1 MNRVELSIVVPVF
14 NESGNVRRLFQQLEP
29 VLATLE
35 CRYEVIFVDDGSHDD
50 TWNVLR
56 ELYRDNEQVCAIR
69 FARNFGQTAAM
80 RAGIEHA
87 RGSRIVTMDGD
98 LQNDPRDIPRLL
110 EKMDEGFDLV
120 VGWRRDRR
128 DSLWLRTM
136 PSRVANLLIGWITGL
151 PVHDNGCSLK
161 AYRSQMIKQVPLYSE
176 MHRFIPALS
185 QLAGARV
192 TEVVVRHHARRH
204 GESKY
209 GLTRVGRVLLDVFAI
224 KMLVSFA
231 QRPLQWFGA
240 LSIPFFLAAFMTLM
254 GCGITWAMSSV
265 HVPLV
270 VTSLAFLLLLYIA
283 VHLLFVGLLGELV
296 IKSSCSRVKDTGN
309 KSPRN

>member
-1 MNRVELSIVVPVF
+1 
-14 NESGNVRRLFQQLEP
+14 
-29 VLATLE
+29 
-35 CRYEVIFVDDGSHDD
+35 
-50 TWNVLR
+50 
-56 ELYRDNEQVCAIR
+56 
-69 FARNFGQTAAM
+69 
-80 RAGIEHA
+80 
-87 RGSRIVTMDGD
+87 
-98 LQNDPRDIPRLL
+98 
-110 EKMDEGFDLV
+110 MDEGFDLV
-120 VGWRRDRR
+120 VGWRRDRQ

-231 QRPLQWFGA
+231 QRPLQWFGV

-270 VTSLAFLLLLYIA
+270 VTSLAFLLLIYIA
-283 VHLLFVGLLGELV
+283 MHLLFVGLLGELV
-296 IKSSCSRVKDTGN
+296 IRSSCSRVKDTRN